1 MGFMDKMKDA
11 AAQAGDMAKSA
22 GQSMT
27 KEGMTDATAYRNLAV
42 KLNSSGVNTPAKITS
57 MTETGKTD
65 MGGGKEVTFGVDVT
79 PEGGAAY
86 STTFNQSMQNSVLEG
101 LNVGDGITVR
111 VDPDDK
117 NAMMFW
123 GMAS

>member
-42 KLNSSGVNTPAKITS
+42 KLNSSGVNTPATIKS

-65 MGGGKEVTFGVDVT
+65 MGGGKEISFEVDVT
-79 PEGGAAY
+79 PAG
-86 STTFNQSMQNSVLEG
+86 
-101 LNVGDGITVR
+101 
-111 VDPDDK
+111 
-117 NAMMFW
+117 
-123 GMAS
+123 